1 MANWVSAGRSTS
13 NIIRATLR
21 ATKKSASP
29 GASVSVTPFSSI
41 RLPNLTLRCHSRIS
55 SSRLVR
61 RELSSLLPVHS
72 AIASACLVSKL
83 PSELST
89 SSEGEILSLLFCCEE
104 WLKNNLSITHKL
116 LFKYEFASTGP
127 GNLVDLLIISAPS
140 SASACSS
147 NE

>member
-21 ATKKSASP
+21 ATTKSASP
-29 GASVSVTPFSSI
+29 AARVSVTPFSSI

-89 SSEGEILSLLFCCEE
+89 SSEELEDLISLSMFLC
-104 WLKNNLSITHKL
+104 NLD
-116 LFKYEFASTGP
+116 
-127 GNLVDLLIISAPS
+127 NLQGGL
-140 SASACSS
+140 
-147 NE
+147 